1 MTYPLSRPGQLANDA
16 RALFY
21 KKWLG
26 EVLKAYE
33 QATVFKSLIRNKSI
47 TSGKSGSF
55 PIIGDA
61 PDPKI
66 FVPGVDELT
75 SQVIGNEEVIIN
87 IDGLIV
93 GNVMVYELDEWMSE
107 YDVRSPYNQKL
118 AYQMAVTTDRAI
130 AAEIAKNALNGSN
143 RVNLATQKATVALA
157 SAEELVDAI
166 FAAAEKL
173 DNNKVMGMER
183 YLAVSPTVF
192 YKLFKYLSAIDKD
205 YGGQGSIATGTILEL
220 AGFKI
225 VKTNTLSPLINIPD
239 AGSVT
244 FGVDLSGD
252 GGQKHQITVAESA
265 TGSATGSAGILGLAF
280 VEDAAAMLTLKDLTP
295 EINYIPEKLS
305 NLIVVKMAAG
315 FGALRKEASVIIADP
330 AATISAVV

>member
-1 MTYPLSRPGQLANDA
+1 MAYDLSRPGEIATDA

-143 RVNLATQKATVALA
+143 RVNLATQSATVSEA

-225 VKTNTLSPLINIPD
+225 VKTNTLSPLVNIPD
-239 AGSVT
+239 TGSVT

-252 GGQKHQITVAESA
+252 GGQKHQITVAE
-265 TGSATGSAGILGLAF
+265 SATGSAGILGLAF

-315 FGALRKEASVIIADP
+315 FGALRKEASVIIADS